1 MNPPEYVDK
10 DKSLIER
17 YLFTPGKLS
26 SLTNYFA
33 KVNKILCVFKIT
45 SSHHGNY
52 TK

>member
-33 KVNKILCVFKIT
+33 KVNKNIRYMSRIIYLE
-45 SSHHGNY
+45 
-52 TK
+52 